1 MGNFDRIENVK
12 KYIGLYDR
20 GGSTLLRTYL
30 EKELEK
36 ESIGLIPFVGK
47 IPISLDGENII
58 DLANVNNCFFLGGA
72 GTGKTRLTFTILTQL
87 LLLNDPE
94 KLKVVIVDT
103 RVYPF
108 LTTMSAI
115 SKAGNINRLVLDDKD
130 FENCYAHVYNSLL
143 LLLTRRRWLKEI
155 GELEDDLVLIFDD
168 LLYLLRYLKFKDA
181 TKYVNLYDLIL
192 LFVNESKELDIHIIM
207 SAQHPQEI
215 GSEITDNCDLVVLF
229 RVPRLSDYEVFGY
242 PRGTDVTYPNIMY
255 KYTTWEK
262 EVTVNP
268 LIITEGQKD
277 LLNVTI
283 DLIETL

>member
-12 KYIGLYDR
+12 KYIGLYER

-36 ESIGLIPFVGK
+36 ESRGLIPFTGK

-72 GTGKTRLTFTILTQL
+72 GTGKTRLTLTILTQL
-87 LLLNDPE
+87 LLLNDPD
-94 KLKVVIVDT
+94 KLKIVIVDT

-115 SKAGNINRLVLDDKD
+115 SKAGNINRLILDDKD
-130 FENCYAHVYNSLL
+130 FETCYAHVYNSLL

-168 LLYLLRYLKFKDA
+168 LLYLLRYLKVKDA
-181 TKYVNLYDLIL
+181 TKYVNLYDLIF

-242 PRGTDVTYPNIMY
+242 PGGTDVTYPNIMY

>member
-115 SKAGNINRLVLDDKD
+115 SKAGNINQLVLDDKD

-155 GELEDDLVLIFDD
+155 GELEDD

>member
-1 MGNFDRIENVK
+1 
-12 KYIGLYDR
+12 
-20 GGSTLLRTYL
+20 
-30 EKELEK
+30 
-36 ESIGLIPFVGK
+36 
-47 IPISLDGENII
+47 
-58 DLANVNNCFFLGGA
+58 
-72 GTGKTRLTFTILTQL
+72 
-87 LLLNDPE
+87 
-94 KLKVVIVDT
+94 
-103 RVYPF
+103 
-108 LTTMSAI
+108 MSAI

-130 FENCYAHVYNSLL
+130 FETCYAHVYNSLL

-268 LIITEGQKD
+268 LIITEVQKD

-283 DLIETL
+283 DLIETLKKINH

>member
-36 ESIGLIPFVGK
+36 ESRGLIPFAGK

-72 GTGKTRLTFTILTQL
+72 GTGKTRLTLTILTQL

-94 KLKVVIVDT
+94 KLKIVIVDT

-108 LTTMSAI
+108 LTTTSAI
-115 SKAGNINRLVLDDKD
+115 SKAGNINRLILDDKD
-130 FENCYAHVYNSLL
+130 FETCYAHVYNSLL

-168 LLYLLRYLKFKDA
+168 LLYLLRYLKVKDA
-181 TKYVNLYDLIL
+181 TKYVNLYDLIF

>member
-12 KYIGLYDR
+12 KYIGLYER

-36 ESIGLIPFVGK
+36 ESIGLIPFAGK

-87 LLLNDPE
+87 LLLNDPD
-94 KLKVVIVDT
+94 KLKIVIVDT

-115 SKAGNINRLVLDDKD
+115 SKAGNINRLILDDKD
-130 FENCYAHVYNSLL
+130 FETCYAHVYNSLL

-168 LLYLLRYLKFKDA
+168 LLYLLRYLKVKDA
-181 TKYVNLYDLIL
+181 TKYVNLYDLIF

-207 SAQHPQEI
+207 SAQHPQEL

-262 EVTVNP
+262 AVTVNP